1 MSSGTGIVE
10 DYCVYVRFRPY
21 VFLFLEEMSE
31 YYEIIVFTAA
41 ESSYKMEDWLRI
53 GMQGRLLECSTRRSH

>member
-1 MSSGTGIVE
+1 MSIGTGIVE

-53 GMQGRLLECSTRRSH
+53 GMQ

>member
-1 MSSGTGIVE
+1 MSSGAGIVV

-31 YYEIIVFTAA
+31 CYEIIVFTAA

-53 GMQGRLLECSTRRSH
+53 GMQ